1 MPRPNARWV
10 SSHLQPRPPGS
21 ATSSARSSAH
31 RAGSILHLGPGADS
45 GPNPDAEPSRGPSA
59 PRNSRSE
66 VAERSRLLQ
75 RRSPAPSQPRSRQE
89 AEVTSQFAAVPAAPT
104 AVHIE
109 AVPVSCG
116 PAQLGVGERLHSSLV
131 TFLQEEE
138 DFRLSGGLT
147 AVCVRVLTHLA
158 LQASPVS
165 AGKGGSRRLCFLS
178 YAEECFI

>member
-116 PAQLGVGERLHSSLV
+116 PAQLGVGE
-131 TFLQEEE
+131 EEE